1 VRRLVELQVRN
12 FRSLRDVTVALG
24 PLTVLV
30 GPNAAGKS
38 NLLDAIR
45 FLGDAARDDLQPALD
60 RRGGYDR
67 VRFRGAAKGGISV
80 GVHALVTRSSARHAP
95 DTYTLELNRRQAAS
109 GAATIVREERF
120 GFRRGRDR
128 HRQVTVSGAE
138 VRIDEVR
145 IADVPAGRRGAAGA
159 GTRIGLRRDALGL
172 ATLPKLSDAEAGEEV
187 GRIAGCLAGVR
198 FVDVDVRA
206 ARRPAGPEPDGGPL
220 RPDAANLAAFLRRLA
235 GDDERFASFE
245 RDAQA
250 VVPGLIA
257 IEFDE
262 PGRRDGDGDG
272 NGDGEAA
279 DGPAAG
285 VTDSVAGVAVRLR
298 EMGLDG
304 ATGLA
309 DASHGTVRALALLA
323 ALHDPDPPALT
334 CVEAFDHG
342 LHPDAVDVLV
352 ERARA
357 ASARTQ
363 LLLTTHSPRL
373 AESLRPKEL
382 VRLTRGEDG
391 ASHLPAP

>member
-1 VRRLVELQVRN
+1 VRRLVELQVHN
-12 FRSLRDVTVALG
+12 YRSLRDVTVQLG

-80 GVHALVTRSSARHAP
+80 GVHALVTRSSARHTP
-95 DTYTLELNRRQAAS
+95 DTYTLELNRRQASS

-138 VRIDEVR
+138 VRI
-145 IADVPAGRRGAAGA
+145 ADVPAGRKGAAGA
-159 GTRIGLRRDALGL
+159 GARLGLRRDALGL

-187 GRIAGCLAGVR
+187 GRIAGCLAGAR

-206 ARRPAGPEPDGGPL
+206 ARRPAGGEADGGPL
-220 RPDAANLAAFLRRLA
+220 RADASNLTAFLHRLA
-235 GDDERFASFE
+235 RDDERFASFE

-257 IEFDE
+257 IEFEE
-262 PGRRDGDGDG
+262 PGRRAGDGG
-272 NGDGEAA
+272 SENGA
-279 DGPAAG
+279 DAG
-285 VTDSVAGVAVRLR
+285 VTVRLR
-298 EMGLDG
+298 EMGLDST
-304 ATGLA
+304 TGLA

-352 ERARA
+352 ERARG

-363 LLLTTHSPRL
+363 LLLTSHSQRL

-382 VRLTRGEDG
+382 LRCARGEDG
-391 ASHLPAP
+391 ASRLPAP